1 MQRQQILGGLVLL
14 AVTAAV
20 LLGVKLLSPEPEMK
34 AAEGEWV
41 TVPLE
46 GAQSPD
52 GTYEVR
58 WETLRK
64 NGTEAD
70 TWPGTRLEVVN
81 RSTGHVLWESKGER
95 GAAALWSPDGKY
107 LALTRQTEKDS
118 VVTILE
124 TAYFHEFEVLWD
136 LDTAA
141 SKTALEWMNEH
152 TLRVRY
158 LWAETGEAVV
168 CLCTPVPQTDGSIS
182 GEYLWEE
189 TNTLPDTYDF
199 DHDGVPETAEIM
211 TVWEQPAGDGL
222 VFSELRVRSADGS
235 LLWSDWAETS
245 HAGWKSLF
253 ACTLDGEDYL
263 LRYQPVMYQ
272 GFCTYHYQVFSL
284 GETGEEEVLRENSVE
299 FDANFGSPLHQ
310 GFAPEEIADFLWAL
324 RGCLA
329 DSRLLITTENGAFH
343 ADGEITAAE
352 LPAPF
357 CEMLALDSREAMLE
371 AIRRDEAE
379 MKAEQGIA

>member
-14 AVTAAV
+14 ALTAAV
-20 LLGVKLLSPEPEMK
+20 LLGVKLLSPEPETK
-34 AAEGEWV
+34 TAEGEWV

-64 NGTEAD
+64 NGAEAD

-136 LDTAA
+136 LDTAT

-158 LWAETGEAVV
+158 LWTETGETVI
-168 CLCTPVPQTDGSIS
+168 CLCMPAPQADGSIS

-189 TNTLPDTYDF
+189 TNPLPETYDF
-199 DHDGVPETAEIM
+199 DHDGVPEMVETM
-211 TVWEQPAGDGL
+211 TVWEQPEGKRI
-222 VFSELRVRSADGS
+222 VSCELRVRSTDGG
-235 LLWSDWAETS
+235 LLWSDWADTS
-245 HAGWKSLF
+245 HAGWNSLF

-272 GFCTYHYQVFSL
+272 GFCTYYYQVFSL
-284 GETGEEEVLRENSVE
+284 GETGEEEVLREDSVE
-299 FDANFGSPLHQ
+299 FDVNFGSPLHQ
-310 GFAPEEIADFLWAL
+310 GFVPEEIADFLWDL
-324 RGCLA
+324 RDCLA
-329 DSRLLITTENGAFH
+329 NSRLLISTENSAFH
-343 ADGEITAAE
+343 ADGEITAAG

-357 CEMLALDSREAMLE
+357 CEILALDSREAMLDALRQE
-371 AIRRDEAE
+371 ETV
-379 MKAEQGIA
+379 MKAEQGVA